1 MKLFDILRRK
11 QPKTGDEGG
20 SPPPSEDQITRGD
33 IIKNAKRTTQYA
45 RPYWRLVVCSILLVF
60 LGAAASLLQPWP
72 LKILVDN
79 VLGSQPLPNYLA
91 RPLGP
96 VAEHRYWLLVFA
108 VGGGLL
114 VTIFFNVMGIAENYV
129 NTKLDQRM
137 VLDFR
142 SQIFRHAQRL
152 SMAYHD
158 QKRTGKLM
166 FLINNSP
173 SALGNIYATIPAL
186 AQSLVTIVGMFW
198 IATTIKPSLAFL
210 SIVVAPVLT
219 YAIRY
224 YTKKI
229 EPRIYEVREMEHES
243 LSIAHEAMAMLRVI
257 VAFGRENHEYG
268 RFRRQG
274 EGAVNARIK
283 LTVRQ
288 TIFSLVCNTTTAAGN
303 ALVLGV
309 GAVYVI
315 RGELTVGDLLVIIA
329 YVQAMYQP
337 LETISATAGS
347 LQEQFIRLRASFDL
361 LDTPVDVANASD
373 PISIDR
379 VKGDI
384 QFSDVHFNYK
394 GRPPTLKNVSFD
406 ARAGE
411 LVCIVGQT
419 GAGKSTLV
427 SLIPRFY
434 DAKRGTVFI
443 DGIDHRQIEL
453 ESLRRQVSIV
463 LQEPLLFAST
473 IAENIRYGRL
483 EATDDD
489 VIEAAKAANAHDF
502 ISKLPKGYETKV
514 GERGSQLSGGE
525 RQRIAVARAF
535 LKDAPILILDEP
547 TSSIDTKTEAVILD
561 ALERLME
568 GRTTFMIA
576 HRLSTIRNANKILV
590 VDKGEIVE
598 AGTHDE
604 LLLLDGLYKQ
614 LHEMQVAPARSK
626 REPVLIGANGS

>member
-1 MKLFDILRRK
+1 MKLFDILRK
-11 QPKTGDEGG
+11 QPKNGEEIE
-20 SPPPSEDQITRGD
+20 SRSEEDRISRGD
-33 IIKNAKRTTQYA
+33 IVKNARRTTHYA
-45 RPYWRLVVCSILLVF
+45 RPYWRLVVSSIALVF
-60 LGAAASLLQPWP
+60 LGSAASLLQPWP

-79 VLGSQPLPNYLA
+79 VLGSQPLPSYLSDV
-91 RPLGP
+91 LGS
-96 VAEHRYWLLVFA
+96 VAENRYQLLVFA
-108 VGGGLL
+108 VGGGLA
-114 VTIFFNVMGIAENYV
+114 VTIFFNAMGIAENYV

-142 SQIFRHAQRL
+142 SQLFRHAQQL

-166 FLINNSP
+166 FLINSSP
-173 SALGNIYATIPAL
+173 GALGNIYATIPAL
-186 AQSLVTIVGMFW
+186 AQSLVTLVGMFW
-198 IATTIKPSLAFL
+198 VATTIKPSLALL
-210 SIVVAPVLT
+210 SMVVAPVLT

-224 YTKKI
+224 YTRKI
-229 EPRIYEVREMEHES
+229 EPRIYEVRDMEHES

-257 VAFGRENHEYG
+257 VAFGREDHEYK
-268 RFRRQG
+268 RFRKQG
-274 EGAVNARIK
+274 EGAVDARIK

-329 YVQAMYQP
+329 YVQSMYQP
-337 LETISATAGS
+337 LESISATAGS

-361 LDTPVDVANASD
+361 LDTPVDVADAAE
-373 PISIDR
+373 PIAVER
-379 VKGDI
+379 VKGDVA
-384 QFSDVHFNYK
+384 FSNVHFNYK
-394 GRPPTLKNVSFD
+394 GRPPTLKNISFE
-406 ARAGE
+406 AKAGE
-411 LVCIVGQT
+411 LVCIVGPT

-434 DAKRGTVFI
+434 DTKRGAVFI
-443 DGIDHRQIEL
+443 DGVDNRSIEL
-453 ESLRRQVSIV
+453 KALRRQISIV

-483 EATDDD
+483 EASDDD
-489 VIEAAKAANAHDF
+489 VIAAAKAANAHDF
-502 ISKLPKGYETKV
+502 ISSLPKGYETKV

-576 HRLSTIRNANKILV
+576 HRLSTIRNADKILV
-590 VDKGEIVE
+590 VSDGEIVE
-598 AGTHDE
+598 SGAHEE
-604 LLLLDGLYKQ
+604 LIMFDGLYKQ
-614 LHEMQVAPARSK
+614 LHDMQTAKPRGK
-626 REPVLIGANGS
+626 GEPVLASAGGA

>member
-11 QPKTGDEGG
+11 QPTNTEETTAGKSANVG
-20 SPPPSEDQITRGD
+20 SRGD
-33 IIKNAKRTTQYA
+33 IVKNAKRTTKYA
-45 RPYWRLVVCSILLVF
+45 RPYWKLVVCSIALVF

-79 VLGSQPLPNYLA
+79 VLGSQPLPGYLSGI
-91 RPLGP
+91 LGP
-96 VAEHRYWLLVFA
+96 IEDNRYWLLVFA
-108 VGGGLL
+108 VAGGLL

-142 SQIFRHAQRL
+142 SEIFRHAQRL

-158 QKRTGKLM
+158 TKQTGKLM

-173 SALGNIYATIPAL
+173 SALGAIYATIPAL
-186 AQSLVTIVGMFW
+186 AQSVVTLVGMFW

-210 SIVVAPVLT
+210 SMVVAPVLT

-257 VAFGRENHEYG
+257 VAFGREDHEYQ
-268 RFRRQG
+268 RFRKQG

-337 LETISATAGS
+337 LESISATAGS

-361 LDTPVDVANASD
+361 LDTPTDVVEAPEPVAVE
-373 PISIDR
+373 R
-379 VKGDI
+379 VNGDI
-384 QFSDVHFNYK
+384 VFKGVHFNYR
-394 GRPPTLKNVSFD
+394 GRPPILKNVSFE
-406 ARAGE
+406 AKAGE
-411 LVCIVGQT
+411 LVCIVGPT
-419 GAGKSTLV
+419 GAGKSTMI

-434 DAKRGTVFI
+434 DPRKGAVYI
-443 DGIDHRQIEL
+443 DGIDHRKIGL
-453 ESLRRQVSIV
+453 DSLRSQISIV
-463 LQEPLLFAST
+463 LQEPLLFATT

-483 EATDDD
+483 EATDEE

-561 ALERLME
+561 ALDRLMI
-568 GRTTFMIA
+568 GRTTLMIA
-576 HRLSTIRNANKILV
+576 HRLSTIRNADKILV
-590 VDKGEIVE
+590 VNDGEIVE
-598 AGTHDE
+598 SGSHEE
-604 LLLLDGLYKQ
+604 LLLQDGLYKQ
-614 LHEMQVAPARSK
+614 LHDMQNRGSRTN
-626 REPVLIGANGS
+626 REPVLVAAGGA